1 MLHLNVSSENTNYI
15 LTSSNSSEHPK
26 DIASDWIVACGLPSG
41 RTQVYYSQQIAFRK
55 YIEHIDN

>member
-26 DIASDWIVACGLPSG
+26 DIASDWIVACGLPEGPRFIIHNKLHLES
-41 RTQVYYSQQIAFRK
+41 I
-55 YIEHIDN
+55 